1 MKIRRTVFVL
11 AALALGLI
19 PSVAAAS
26 PVDHVGPAA
35 DAASD
40 AIPGPS
46 GQHLVC
52 YAPGFTDWVVCVDYP

>member
-1 MKIRRTVFVL
+1 MKIRRTLFVL
-11 AALALGLI
+11 AAVALGLV

-26 PVDHVGPAA
+26 PVDLLGPAT
-35 DAASD
+35 DTVSD
-40 AIPGPS
+40 AVPGPS